1 MPAIV
6 NTGWLNQNALR
17 AYPLSEEATRQDQTA
32 TYRLSDDFIVDFVL
46 PVNSAL
52 GYNPGNFYVSQVTI
66 FGTGITIDFAYWT
79 GTAASAVGTISI
91 QVSAFTPNRTYA
103 LNGEDDFEGVF
114 GKVVVG
120 TLDTVLLQAGSFT
133 FELAGGRLESSVVV
147 PDILGVTGF
156 RVLDGDDIG
165 ELFQG
170 DIALEAGD
178 NFRIAKSDF
187 NGVTVL
193 TLNAIDGE
201 GTIAECVCEG
211 DVQQEGPIR
220 TVNGVPPDNQG
231 NINLIGDD
239 CLVPE
244 PQADENSIKISDV
257 CSKPCCGCPEL
268 EKLVEDQHRMR
279 DEVQTLVNLASRLQ
293 GNVDIMQ
300 TLLSFLGPCSG

>member
-6 NTGWLNQNALR
+6 NTGWLNQNSLR
-17 AYPLSEEATRQDQTA
+17 AYPLSEEATRRDDSDS
-32 TYRLSDDFIVDFVL
+32 YSLPDDFIVDFVI
-46 PVNSAL
+46 PINSAL
-52 GYNPGNFYVSQVTI
+52 SYSPGNFYVSQVTI
-66 FGTGITIDFAYWT
+66 FGTGVTIEFSYWT
-79 GTAASAVGTISI
+79 GSVASVIGTVSV
-91 QVSAFTPNRTYA
+91 QVSSFTQNRTY
-103 LNGEDDFEGVF
+103 LLTGEDDFEGVV
-114 GKVVVG
+114 GKVVIG
-120 TLDTVLLQAGSFT
+120 NLATLLLQVGSFSFDLT
-133 FELAGGRLESSVVV
+133 GGRLESSVII
-147 PDILGVTGF
+147 PDMRGVTGF

-170 DIALEAGD
+170 DIAFEAGD
-178 NFRIAKSDF
+178 NFRITTADF

-201 GTIAECVCEG
+201 GTIAACVCEG
-211 DVQQEGPIR
+211 DVQTEGPIR
-220 TVNGVPPDNQG
+220 TINGVPPDVQG

-268 EKLVEDQHRMR
+268 ETLVEDQKRMR

-293 GNVDIMQ
+293 GNVDVMQ
-300 TLLSFLGPCSG
+300 TLMTMLGPCSG